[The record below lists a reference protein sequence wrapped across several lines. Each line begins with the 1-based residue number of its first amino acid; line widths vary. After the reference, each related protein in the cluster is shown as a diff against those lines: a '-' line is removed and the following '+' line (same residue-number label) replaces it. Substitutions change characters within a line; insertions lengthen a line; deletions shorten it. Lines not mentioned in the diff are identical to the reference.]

1 MQDNSAADAP
11 QSKNADPE
19 VAARAL
25 PADGKKP
32 IESVLHQCRRAFY
45 FAFGVTAIIDILGII
60 PMLYMMNVMDRAIS
74 AKSMATLIS
83 LTLLVIAVYIFWS
96 AIEWIRSR
104 LLVRLSLRI
113 DWDLSSDI
121 FDASFRRYVGRKNV
135 NVHQLLGD
143 LTTLRQFLTG
153 QGILTLM
160 DAPFGIIF
168 IIVGALFH
176 PYLAIFAIVASILML
191 VATYFTQKVTT
202 PILKVANDANA
213 EAARVAS
220 NSLRQA
226 EATLAL
232 GMMGAVRQRWY
243 NQHRQYLQNQVN
255 ASEASGLMGGFS
267 GFLTKALPSIQ
278 MALGAFLAM
287 EGLITGGMVM
297 AASMLIS
304 KAVGPI
310 QKLMGGWKEIIS
322 ARQAYDRLNALLESD
337 IKRESHMQ
345 LPPATG
351 KLQVS
356 KAAAV
361 PPGHNK
367 AVLADIDFKVEPGEA
382 IAVVGPSAAGKT
394 CLVRMLIGV
403 WKPASGSVRLD
414 SVEISDWNHDEIGP
428 QMGYVPQEIEFF
440 EGTVA
445 ENIAR
450 LGPIDPD
457 KVVEAAQLIGM
468 HDIILSFPQ
477 GYDTELGETGFAL
490 SGGQRQRLAIARAF
504 YGTPKYIVM
513 DEPNA
518 NLDELGESV
527 LAQAV
532 DALKKK
538 GCAIII
544 TTHRPRLVSVVNNL
558 LVLRAGRQVGF
569 GPADDMINAVRNLQ
583 VVGNDTNNADAQEVE
598 HNEVATLKEATNDA
612 PVQNLPET
620 PTAFAPP
627 IKATESASTP
637 PVAPVQETSDDQVL
651 AVVSNPA
658 DPVSAKQSLEPENIA
673 ADPSSHE
680 NQLRRDN
687 DLTRENPV
695 TQEIDQM
702 PAVLEPSEQH
712 EQIPETAVAHK
723 EVEISDDAAQAL
735 GLAELLGGDA
745 SEQGGDH
752 HLADVSQE
760 DSHAPESKDG
770 DKSPAGPAI

>member
-1 MQDNSAADAP
+1 
-11 QSKNADPE
+11 
-19 VAARAL
+19 
-25 PADGKKP
+25 
-32 IESVLHQCRRAFY
+32 
-45 FAFGVTAIIDILGII
+45 
-60 PMLYMMNVMDRAIS
+60 
-74 AKSMATLIS
+74 
-83 LTLLVIAVYIFWS
+83 
-96 AIEWIRSR
+96 
-104 LLVRLSLRI
+104 
-113 DWDLSSDI
+113 
-121 FDASFRRYVGRKNV
+121 
-135 NVHQLLGD
+135 
-143 LTTLRQFLTG
+143 
-153 QGILTLM
+153 
-160 DAPFGIIF
+160 
-168 IIVGALFH
+168 
-176 PYLAIFAIVASILML
+176 
-191 VATYFTQKVTT
+191 
-202 PILKVANDANA
+202 
-213 EAARVAS
+213 
-220 NSLRQA
+220 
-226 EATLAL
+226 
-232 GMMGAVRQRWY
+232 
-243 NQHRQYLQNQVN
+243 
-255 ASEASGLMGGFS
+255 
-267 GFLTKALPSIQ
+267 
-278 MALGAFLAM
+278 M

-356 KAAAV
+356 KATAV

-394 CLVRMLIGV
+394 CLVRMLIGI

-414 SVEISDWNHDEIGP
+414 GVEISDWNHDEIGP

-450 LGPIDPD
+450 LGSIDPD

-468 HDIILSFPQ
+468 HDIILGFPQ

-532 DALKKK
+532 DVLKKK

-583 VVGNDTNNADAQEVE
+583 VVGNDQSNAEAQEVE
-598 HNEVATLKEATNDA
+598 HNEVAALKEGSNDA
-612 PVQNLPET
+612 PVEHRADTPSAFSPLVDTQTSSNPITETNSHEPEVLNTQLDSPDLIEKHEVVNEVSDSPENTKVNTQASTQDQPVTEQAATQIQEST
-620 PTAFAPP
+620 PT
-627 IKATESASTP
+627 
-637 PVAPVQETSDDQVL
+637 
-651 AVVSNPA
+651 
-658 DPVSAKQSLEPENIA
+658 
-673 ADPSSHE
+673 
-680 NQLRRDN
+680 
-687 DLTRENPV
+687 
-695 TQEIDQM
+695 
-702 PAVLEPSEQH
+702 
-712 EQIPETAVAHK
+712 K
-723 EVEISDDAAQAL
+723 EAVEISDDAAQAL

-745 SEQGGDH
+745 EHQGGDQPAQINE
-752 HLADVSQE
+752 ADKPQ
-760 DSHAPESKDG
+760 
-770 DKSPAGPAI
+770 AGTAV